1 MSQNRYEVL
10 GKIADGGLGSVYKA
24 YDRNLRREVALKRVR
39 AETQEEIDKQAEQLF
54 EEARTLSTLQH
65 PHIVT
70 IFDVGKDEEGAYIVM
85 ELLKGETLEDII
97 ARGALNEYDFRELV
111 TQSLEGMI
119 AAHASGLIHLD
130 IKPQNFMVI
139 WLPSGKFQIK
149 ILDFGLAKITSQPTV
164 QETDEDG
171 AIMGS
176 IYFMSPEQFERSPV
190 DARTDLY
197 ALGCVYYYALTQ
209 HYPFQGETGPEVM
222 ASHMYH
228 SLIPLSQLRPDLPP
242 FIHLWIEWLIS
253 RLPDHRPQS
262 ASEAFEAFKAGQFP
276 ETLVI
281 PEPVIPAP
289 STSSVPVATASG
301 SQPTAPRP
309 SRPGSTTGPLRP
321 VAPRPT
327 RPVPTITR
335 PVQVG
340 KLPGGKTQAIG
351 GKTAPKPLAKP
362 INIAAAAAPKHLKTS
377 KSLPKWLTLGVPLG
391 VALLVAL
398 IFGFQAMQSSKREAR
413 LNQLAQMNPP
423 QGTIMDVNM
432 LVAMLDDPEK
442 SERAGSVLGKIEGV
456 SAIEG
461 SLSRAAD
468 RVSLN
473 WAQKNLA
480 IAISQRGV
488 HDAVPGLI
496 KQLGNAKEADTRNAL
511 WSALGKSAQIAD
523 VPDLLGVLAR
533 VSSEELRTA
542 EFAILNACRSESDAK
557 MRPAPV
563 LQALRSNSGS
573 DDVQAV
579 LLRIL
584 GKLGGKDSLDELN
597 KGLKSENLKI
607 RNAAVTA
614 LGEWS
619 NGVPLKSLLDLLSK
633 EKSTSV
639 RLSLF
644 NAIGLLAAQS
654 GDLPQQDISSALIS
668 TYSQTKDA
676 REQLQIIT
684 LLGRVVDEG
693 AIAFLQ
699 GIGAADAKRKQ
710 VADAALKSINDDL
723 ARVLTITDDG
733 PLDIEKAVFTSGPLT
748 RKDGVIINWL
758 GMGDHVGWI
767 LKFEKAGIFEIKLS
781 QSFSASTEGRYTL
794 TLGKEL
800 FARSVD
806 KTSSPTDFKT
816 VTVGKATISKPGV
829 YRLWIRPLEIARSE
843 SLMRLKEVSLTAA
856 KN

>member
-149 ILDFGLAKITSQPTV
+149 ILDFGLAKITSQPTI

-190 DARTDLY
+190 DVRTDLY

-228 SLIPLSQLRPDLPP
+228 SLIPLSQLRPDLPH

-253 RLPDHRPQS
+253 RLPDHRPNS
-262 ASEAFEAFKAGQFP
+262 AVEAFEAFKSGQFP

-321 VAPRPT
+321 GAPRPT

-351 GKTAPKPLAKP
+351 GRTIPRPLAKP
-362 INIAAAAAPKHLKTS
+362 INIAAASAPKHLKAS
-377 KSLPKWLTLGVPLG
+377 KALPKWLTLGVPLSIAILA
-391 VALLVAL
+391 ALF
-398 IFGFQAMQSSKREAR
+398 FGFQAMQSSQREAR

-432 LVAMLDDPEK
+432 LIAMLNDPEK
-442 SERAGSVLGKIEGV
+442 SERAGSVLGKIDGV
-456 SAIEG
+456 STIEIA
-461 SLSRAAD
+461 LSRAAD
-468 RVSLN
+468 RVALN

-480 IAISQRGV
+480 IAIAQRGV

-496 KQLGNAKEADTRNAL
+496 KQLSNAKTPDTRNAI
-511 WSALGKSAQIAD
+511 WNALGKSTQIAD
-523 VPDLLGVLAR
+523 VPDLLGILTR
-533 VSSEELRTA
+533 VSGEELRNA

-557 MRPAPV
+557 MRPAPI
-563 LQALRSNSGS
+563 LQAIRANSGS

-584 GKLGGKDSLDELN
+584 GKLGGQDSLDELN

-607 RNAAVTA
+607 RNAAVSA
-614 LGEWS
+614 LGDWS
-619 NGVPLKSLLDLLSK
+619 NGVPLKNLLDLLSK

-644 NAIGLLAAQS
+644 NAIGSLATQS
-654 GDLPQQDISSALIS
+654 GELPQEDISTALIS

-676 REQLQIIT
+676 REQFQIIT
-684 LLGRVVDEG
+684 LLGRVADEG
-693 AIAFLQ
+693 AAAFLQ

-710 VADAALKSINDDL
+710 AADTALKAIKDDL
-723 ARVLTITDDG
+723 SRVLTITDDV

-758 GMGDHVGWI
+758 GLGDHVGWV
-767 LKFEKAGIFEIKLS
+767 LKFEKAGTFEIKLS

-806 KTSSPTDFKT
+806 KTNSPTDFKT
-816 VTVGKATISKPGV
+816 ITVGKATITKPGI
-829 YRLWIRPLEIARSE
+829 YRLWIRPLEIGQGE
-843 SLMRLKEVSLTAA
+843 SLMRLKEITLKASES
-856 KN
+856 

>member
-1 MSQNRYEVL
+1 
-10 GKIADGGLGSVYKA
+10 
-24 YDRNLRREVALKRVR
+24 
-39 AETQEEIDKQAEQLF
+39 
-54 EEARTLSTLQH
+54 
-65 PHIVT
+65 
-70 IFDVGKDEEGAYIVM
+70 
-85 ELLKGETLEDII
+85 
-97 ARGALNEYDFRELV
+97 
-111 TQSLEGMI
+111 
-119 AAHASGLIHLD
+119 
-130 IKPQNFMVI
+130 
-139 WLPSGKFQIK
+139 
-149 ILDFGLAKITSQPTV
+149 
-164 QETDEDG
+164 
-171 AIMGS
+171 
-176 IYFMSPEQFERSPV
+176 MSPEQFERSPV

-228 SLIPLSQLRPDLPP
+228 SLIPISQLRPDLPP

-276 ETLVI
+276 ESLVI

-321 VAPRPT
+321 GAPRPT

-351 GKTAPKPLAKP
+351 GRTAPKPLAKP

-442 SERAGSVLGKIEGV
+442 SERAGAVLGKIDGV
-456 SAIEG
+456 STIEG
-461 SLSRAAD
+461 ALSRASD

-496 KQLGNAKEADTRNAL
+496 KQLGSTKE
-511 WSALGKSAQIAD
+511 
-523 VPDLLGVLAR
+523 V
-533 VSSEELRTA
+533 
-542 EFAILNACRSESDAK
+542 LNACRSESDAR

-644 NAIGLLAAQS
+644 NAIGLLATQS
-654 GDLPQQDISSALIS
+654 GDLPQQDISAALIS

-699 GIGAADAKRKQ
+699 GIGAADSKRKQ

-723 ARVLTITDDG
+723 ARVLTVTDDG

-781 QSFSASTEGRYTL
+781 QSFSAATEGRYSL

-816 VTVGKATISKPGV
+816 VTVGKATLSKPGV
-829 YRLWIRPLEIARSE
+829 YRLWIRPLEIAPNE